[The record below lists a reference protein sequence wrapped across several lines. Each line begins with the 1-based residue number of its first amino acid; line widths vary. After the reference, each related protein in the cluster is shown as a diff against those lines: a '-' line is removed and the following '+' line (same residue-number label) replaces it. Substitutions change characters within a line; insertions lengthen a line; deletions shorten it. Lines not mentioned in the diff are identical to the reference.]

1 MKVLVTGT
9 SKGLGHEIALYLSRS
24 GYDVVGC
31 ARGEPAA
38 PSFAHISGIDFAQPA
53 TLERLDPLFP
63 EIDALVNNVGI
74 ASDGLLATQSEEA
87 IASLINVN
95 LTSTLLLTKRYVR
108 MRLKARRCGVV
119 VNISSIIALRGY
131 AGLAA
136 YSASK
141 AGLDGMTR
149 ALARE
154 LGPKGFRVNSVM
166 PGYIETGMSKSLTT
180 EQKRSIIGRTPL
192 GRLAKVD
199 DVSPVVEFLL
209 SDKARFV
216 TGQSIVVDG
225 GITV

>member
-1 MKVLVTGT
+1 MLVTGA
-9 SKGLGHEIALYLSRS
+9 SKGLGRGIASHLSGS
-24 GYDVVGC
+24 GYEVTGC
-31 ARGEPAA
+31 SREAPAA
-38 PSFAHISGIDFAQPA
+38 QSFEHISGIDFSQPA
-53 TLERLDPLFP
+53 TFERLYALLP

-74 ASDGLLATQSEEA
+74 ALDGLLATQPEEA
-87 IASLINVN
+87 VASLISVN

-108 MRLKARRCGVV
+108 MRLAAKRSGVIV
-119 VNISSIIALRGY
+119 TVSSIVALRGY

-154 LGPKGFRVNSVM
+154 LGPKGFRVNSVL
-166 PGYIETGMSKSLTT
+166 PGYIETDLSKALSAD
-180 EQKRSIIGRTPL
+180 QKRQIIGRTPL
-192 GRLAKVD
+192 GRLPKVD

-209 SDKARFV
+209 SDKARFI
-216 TGQSIVVDG
+216 TGQSLVVDG